1 MGWREAFIFTEQTR
15 SLYTWHLLGIWKIS
29 NNYRD
34 PRSDELGDLPWLV
47 TWWSCSKM
55 SFANI
60 YKCYAKT
67 LKSKASPSLFV
78 YDRQHLIVC
87 SLLFP
92 PHIVTNH
99 FISVLQLSNIFL
111 MRNTIR
117 RLPSV
122 ITMFTMLNH
131 LVQKLLPENAPSTLA
146 VRRVVWRVE
155 SRRLRWVIDHEAI
168 WDTKLHT

>member
-1 MGWREAFIFTEQTR
+1 
-15 SLYTWHLLGIWKIS
+15 
-29 NNYRD
+29 
-34 PRSDELGDLPWLV
+34 
-47 TWWSCSKM
+47 M

-168 WDTKLHT
+168 WDTKLNYTPSAMRQNRSVCAVLMAREKWVTSRQSIQRTLKIF